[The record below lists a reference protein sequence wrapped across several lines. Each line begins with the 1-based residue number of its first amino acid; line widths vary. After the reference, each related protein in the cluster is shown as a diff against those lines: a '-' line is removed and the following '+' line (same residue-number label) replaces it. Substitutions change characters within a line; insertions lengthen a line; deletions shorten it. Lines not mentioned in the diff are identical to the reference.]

1 MSMINNAHPGSSLV
15 LLSLIDR
22 VLLRQ
27 NKPVS
32 RTELLE
38 VLRPELLPRLSPK
51 KKNYVDNA
59 DDSDDADGTAMKR
72 FEWNLD
78 FWIKEGLWLQ
88 DDADMISMPSD
99 AIVRNLPNRVLEL
112 IIGNAKPQT
121 DQAILDEK
129 NTEPFFRA
137 MTCLLVQQGYTFMG
151 GEVVL
156 PGKNGN
162 AQKAVNRWL
171 PGERSLNLSNELPP
185 FLQYGDF
192 LGFLEP
198 FGAGYIVDPTRA
210 IEPYLKTVFA
220 SENKLSLRVFIERLA
235 EQIPLLDGGRFR
247 RLLEPLMQDLGWHP
261 REVHQVSPSLSHAL
275 VRLES
280 ASRLRLDKAS
290 DDTSSMQLQLPEG
303 KHRFVS
309 EVVYLS
315 EVSA

>member
-15 LLSLIDR
+15 LVSLIDR
-22 VLLRQ
+22 VLLRKS
-27 NKPVS
+27 KPAP
-32 RTELLE
+32 RAELLE
-38 VLRPELLPRLSPK
+38 VLRPELLPKLSPK
-51 KKNYVDNA
+51 KKKDDEVDEV
-59 DDSDDADGTAMKR
+59 DDADGTAMKR

-78 FWIKEGLWLQ
+78 FWLKEGLWLQ
-88 DDADMISMPSD
+88 DDSGMISVSSG
-99 AIVRNLPNRVLEL
+99 ATERNLPERILEL
-112 IIGNAKPQT
+112 IIGNTRAQT
-121 DQAILDEK
+121 DQAILDDK

-151 GEVVL
+151 GELVL
-156 PGKNGN
+156 PGKNGS

-171 PGERSLNLSNELPP
+171 PGERSLNLSNELPT

-210 IEPYLKTVFA
+210 IEPYLKAVFA
-220 SENKLSLRVFIERLA
+220 SESKLPLQIFIDRLA
-235 EQIPLLDGGRFR
+235 EKIPLVDGGRFR
-247 RLLEPLMQDLGWHP
+247 RLLEPMMEELGWSP

-280 ASRLRLDKAS
+280 AFRLRLDKAS

-315 EVSA
+315 EVNA

>member
-1 MSMINNAHPGSSLV
+1 MINNAHPGSSLV

-22 VLLRQ
+22 VLLRK

-32 RTELLE
+32 RAELLGI
-38 VLRPELLPRLSPK
+38 LRPEMLPKLSPK
-51 KKNYVDNA
+51 RKKDA
-59 DDSDDADGTAMKR
+59 DDADDADGTAMRR

-78 FWIKEGLWLQ
+78 FWIKEGLWLK
-88 DDADMISMPSD
+88 DDDTMISVSSE
-99 AIVRNLPNRVLEL
+99 ATERNLPKRVLEL
-112 IIGNAKPQT
+112 LIANARSQT
-121 DQAILDEK
+121 DQAILDDK

-151 GEVVL
+151 GETVL

-171 PGERSLNLSNELPP
+171 PGERGLNLSNELPT

-210 IEPYLKTVFA
+210 IEPHLQTVFG
-220 SENKLSLRVFIERLA
+220 SDNKLSLRIFIERLA
-235 EQIPLLDGGRFR
+235 EQIPLLDGGRYR
-247 RLLEPLMQDLGWHP
+247 RLLEPLMQELGWHP

-280 ASRLRLDKAS
+280 AFRLRFDKAS

-315 EVSA
+315 EVNA